1 MQKIVLFGKKPVCL
15 EMGFWPLEKITIFY
29 FKEEHMKKKLTIGL
43 ITGIIIMIAGS
54 VLAGNTYDPVINDR
68 IAEQQKR
75 IDEGIA
81 SGQLT
86 RAEAD
91 ILQDNLNWIKAEET
105 RLKADGKLTPKER
118 ARLNKMLD
126 KNSNMIYKKKHN
138 PIRRL
143 CPEMSKLL

>member
-1 MQKIVLFGKKPVCL
+1 MQKIVLFGKRPSVVGN
-15 EMGFWPLEKITIFY
+15 GFMATGSDSNLLI
-29 FKEEHMKKKLTIGL
+29 FKEVYMKKILAIGL
-43 ITGIIIMIAGS
+43 MAGIILVMVAGS
-54 VLAGNTYDPVINDR
+54 VFAGNTYDPVINDR

-81 SGQLT
+81 SGQLSS
-86 RAEAD
+86 AEAD
-91 ILQDNLNWIKAEET
+91 ILQDNLNWIKAEDT

-126 KNSNMIYKKKHN
+126 RNSNMIYKKKHN

-143 CPEMSKLL
+143 CPRR

>member
-1 MQKIVLFGKKPVCL
+1 MQKIVLFGKRPSVVGN
-15 EMGFWPLEKITIFY
+15 GFMATGSDSNLLI
-29 FKEEHMKKKLTIGL
+29 FKEVYMKKILAIGL
-43 ITGIIIMIAGS
+43 MTGIILVMVVGS
-54 VLAGNTYDPVINDR
+54 VFAENTYDPVINDR

-126 KNSNMIYKKKHN
+126 RNSNMIYKKRHN

-143 CPEMSKLL
+143 CPRR

>member
-1 MQKIVLFGKKPVCL
+1 
-15 EMGFWPLEKITIFY
+15 
-29 FKEEHMKKKLTIGL
+29 MKKILAIGL
-43 ITGIIIMIAGS
+43 MTGIILVMVAGS

-68 IAEQQKR
+68 ITEQQKR

-81 SGQLT
+81 SGQLSS
-86 RAEAD
+86 AEAD

-126 KNSNMIYKKKHN
+126 RNSNMIYKKKHN

-143 CPEMSKLL
+143 CPRR

>member
-1 MQKIVLFGKKPVCL
+1 
-15 EMGFWPLEKITIFY
+15 MGFWPLEKITIFY

-126 KNSNMIYKKKHN
+126 RNSNMIYKKKHN

-143 CPEMSKLL
+143 CPRR

>member
-1 MQKIVLFGKKPVCL
+1 
-15 EMGFWPLEKITIFY
+15 
-29 FKEEHMKKKLTIGL
+29 MKKILAIGL
-43 ITGIIIMIAGS
+43 MTGIILVMVAGS
-54 VLAGNTYDPVINDR
+54 VFAGNTYDPVINDR
-68 IAEQQKR
+68 IAEQKKR

-105 RLKADGKLTPKER
+105 RLKAER

-126 KNSNMIYKKKHN
+126 RNSNMIYKKKHN

-143 CPEMSKLL
+143 CPRR

>member
-1 MQKIVLFGKKPVCL
+1 MQKIVLFGKKPRVVGN
-15 EMGFWPLEKITIFY
+15 GFLATGSDSNLLI
-29 FKEEHMKKKLTIGL
+29 FKEVYMKKILAIGL
-43 ITGIIIMIAGS
+43 MAGIILVMVAGS
-54 VLAGNTYDPVINDR
+54 VFAGNTYDPVINDR

-81 SGQLT
+81 SGQLSS
-86 RAEAD
+86 AEAD
-91 ILQDNLNWIKAEET
+91 ILQDNLNWIKAEDT

-126 KNSNMIYKKKHN
+126 RNSNMIYKKKHN

-143 CPEMSKLL
+143 CPRR

>member
-1 MQKIVLFGKKPVCL
+1 VVGN
-15 EMGFWPLEKITIFY
+15 GFMATGSDSNLLIS
-29 FKEEHMKKKLTIGL
+29 KEVYMKKILAIGL
-43 ITGIIIMIAGS
+43 MTGIILVMIAGS
-54 VLAGNTYDPVINDR
+54 VFAGNTYDPVINDR

-81 SGQLT
+81 SGQLN

-126 KNSNMIYKKKHN
+126 RNSNMIYKKKHN
-138 PIRRL
+138 PIRQL
-143 CPEMSKLL
+143 CPRR

>member
-1 MQKIVLFGKKPVCL
+1 
-15 EMGFWPLEKITIFY
+15 
-29 FKEEHMKKKLTIGL
+29 MKKILAIGL
-43 ITGIIIMIAGS
+43 MTGIIIMIAGN
-54 VLAGNTYDPVINDR
+54 VLAGNTYDSVINDR
-68 IAEQQKR
+68 LAEQQKK
-75 IDEGIA
+75 IDKGFA

-86 RAEAD
+86 SAEAD

-126 KNSNMIYKKKHN
+126 RNSNMIYKKKHN

-143 CPEMSKLL
+143 CPRR

>member
-1 MQKIVLFGKKPVCL
+1 MATGSDSNLLI
-15 EMGFWPLEKITIFY
+15 
-29 FKEEHMKKKLTIGL
+29 FKEVYMKKILAIGL
-43 ITGIIIMIAGS
+43 MTGIILVMVAGS
-54 VLAGNTYDPVINDR
+54 VFAGNTYDPVISDR

-105 RLKADGKLTPKER
+105 RLKADGKLTPKEG

-126 KNSNMIYKKKHN
+126 RNSNMIYKKKHN

-143 CPEMSKLL
+143 CPPLLSDDL